1 MTLREQIEEIEERI
15 QLSDNAQERHDLN
28 IILEILK
35 LKIPYVGGE

>member
-1 MTLREQIEEIEERI
+1 MTLREQIEEIEERL
-15 QLSDNAQERHDLN
+15 QLSDDAQEKHDLN

>member
-1 MTLREQIEEIEERI
+1 MTLREQIEEIEEKI
-15 QLSDNAQERHDLN
+15 QLSLDAQEKHDLN